1 MTSVDM
7 FDSSKRPF
15 SLRLL
20 GGLVVIGLV
29 VSACGTANSP
39 SSDASLSIVVTTS
52 VLGDLVRRVVA
63 GTPDVEVDVLMAP
76 GQDPHSFEP
85 SAAQAARMQSA
96 DLIVINGLGL
106 EEGLL
111 DIVDA
116 AESEGARVFAVAEA
130 VEPLA
135 LSVPHDVA
143 NVSDSGE
150 VGTADPHVWL
160 DPLRMR
166 TAVVILGEMLG
177 TVDPDR
183 AGVWSERARIIAG
196 ELSTLHEEILQIIAE
211 LPPEKRI
218 LISNHE
224 ALGAFADRY
233 GFEVVATVIPS
244 VSTMA
249 DPSARDVEFL
259 VAQIEEHNVS
269 AVFAETT
276 ARSDVL
282 QSVVADLGRSV
293 RIVELYTGALG
304 PEGSAAET
312 YSSMMLSNAR
322 LIVDSLNR

>member
-1 MTSVDM
+1 MSN
-7 FDSSKRPF
+7 SSKRSF

-20 GGLVVIGLV
+20 GGLVVIGIV
-29 VSACGTANSP
+29 ASACGTADPP

-63 GTPDVEVDVLMAP
+63 DTPDVAVEVLMAP

-85 SAAQAARMQSA
+85 SAAQAARMQSS
-96 DLIVINGLGL
+96 DLIVINGFGL

-116 AESEGARVFAVAEA
+116 AKSEGARVFEVAAA

-143 NVSDSGE
+143 TASGSAE
-150 VGTADPHVWL
+150 IGAADPHVWL

-166 TAVVILGEMLG
+166 EAVIILGEMLG
-177 TVDPDR
+177 AADPDR
-183 AGVWSERARIIAG
+183 ANIWSERARIIAG
-196 ELSTLHEEILQIIAE
+196 ELSMLHEELLGIVAE

-244 VSTMA
+244 ASTMA
-249 DPSARDVEFL
+249 DPSARDIEFL

-282 QSVVADLGRSV
+282 KSVVADLARPV
-293 RIVELYTGALG
+293 EIIELYTGALG

-322 LIVDSLNR
+322 FIVDSLNR

>member
-1 MTSVDM
+1 MSYQFKTYL
-7 FDSSKRPF
+7 

-20 GGLVVIGLV
+20 GGLAAIALV
-29 VSACGTANSP
+29 ASSCGTASTP
-39 SSDASLSIVVTTS
+39 SADPSLSIVVTTS

-63 GTPDVEVDVLMAP
+63 DTPDVAVAVLMAP

-116 AESEGARVFAVAEA
+116 AKSEGAAVFEVAAA

-135 LSVPHDVA
+135 LSVPHDA
-143 NVSDSGE
+143 AAASDDGD
-150 VGTADPHVWL
+150 VGAADPHVWL

-166 TAVVILGEMLG
+166 EAVIILGEMLG
-177 TVDPDR
+177 AADPER
-183 AGVWSERARIIAG
+183 ANIWSERARIIAG
-196 ELSTLHEEILQIIAE
+196 ELSALHEELLGIVAE

-244 VSTMA
+244 ASTMA
-249 DPSARDVEFL
+249 DPSPRDIELL

-282 QSVVADLGRSV
+282 KSVVADLGRPV
-293 RIVELYTGALG
+293 QIVELYTGALG
-304 PEGSAAET
+304 AEGSAAET